1 MSVQGR
7 ATVLRHRDFRLLFI
21 GQSLSQVGSQAVIVA
36 MALYITRRTGS
47 ATDLAVILAAGSLP
61 FVVLIVFGGVWADR
75 LPRHRLVIASDLVRA
90 GLHAL
95 LGVLILSGEPAIW
108 LIAVIEALFGT
119 AQAFFQPAYVGLI
132 PQTVPEGE
140 IQEAQA
146 LRSIVE
152 NASMV
157 LGPVLA
163 TTLVLT
169 VGAGETFLF
178 DAASFLVGAVL
189 LIPVH
194 PRARSRLVAKRESFV
209 HELRAGWREV
219 ASRSWVWGT
228 IVAYTG
234 VVAFGLVT
242 WEGLGPL
249 AVRNVYGDV
258 GFFGVLVAVWGGG
271 SVAGSALA
279 TFWRPR
285 YPLRLGLV
293 CGAVWGLVGLFVAL
307 GLPRGVVVVT
317 TFASGSAGA
326 LTGIWWETAL
336 ARHIPS
342 ASLSRV
348 SAWDHMGSLALMPL
362 GYAVIGPIGEA
373 LGIRWVLGAGSLI
386 GSVMALM
393 ALLPHSARYLP
404 AAPERPDCERGLAA
418 PGSTPTR
425 PPATA
430 PGSAE

>member
-1 MSVQGR
+1 V
-7 ATVLRHRDFRLLFI
+7 T
-21 GQSLSQVGSQAVIVA
+21 
-36 MALYITRRTGS
+36 
-47 ATDLAVILAAGSLP
+47 
-61 FVVLIVFGGVWADR
+61 
-75 LPRHRLVIASDLVRA
+75 ASDLVRA

-95 LGVLILSGEPAIW
+95 LGVLILVGEPAIW

-146 LRSIVE
+146 LRGIVE
-152 NASMV
+152 NTSIV

-169 VGAGETFLF
+169 VGAGETFVF
-178 DAASFLVGAVL
+178 DAASFLAGAVL

-194 PRARSRLVAKRESFV
+194 PRARSRHVAKRESFA

-228 IVAYTG
+228 IIAYTG
-234 VVAFGLVT
+234 VLAFGLVT
-242 WEGLGPL
+242 WEALGPL
-249 AVRNVYGDV
+249 VVRDVYGDV

-279 TFWRPR
+279 TIWHPR
-285 YPLRLGLV
+285 YPLRLGLL
-293 CGAVWGLVGLFVAL
+293 CGAVWGLIGVFVAL
-307 GLPRGVVVVT
+307 GLPRGPVVVF
-317 TFASGSAGA
+317 TFASGTAGA

-336 ARHIPS
+336 ARHIPP

-362 GYAVIGPIGEA
+362 GYAVVGPIGEA
-373 LGIRWVLGAGSLI
+373 LGVRWVLGVGGLI

-393 ALLPHSARYLP
+393 ALLPRSARYLP
-404 AAPERPDCERGLAA
+404 AAPESQEPDRGVAA
-418 PGSTPTR
+418 PVASG